1 VENIK
6 QKQIK
11 NKKTDML
18 RSVSKQPGNPRSQSS
33 PEEER
38 RGYGAKALQE
48 RKGFKPGMKD

>member
-6 QKQIK
+6 QKKIQ

-33 PEEER
+33 PEEEK
-38 RGYGAKALQE
+38 RGYGAKAFAGKE
-48 RKGFKPGMKD
+48 GFKPGMKD